1 MFQFLETNIRTK
13 KVWNENKNIYE
24 LYSKWSTLWN
34 QFWELCERQEKLFY
48 AAKDSFSWTKIYFIL
63 GNIFFKIPK
72 NLITSA
78 FFTKTDMH
86 RYISAKVSN
95 AALVKLTN

>member
-1 MFQFLETNIRTK
+1 MRTKASMNYTVNGLRYEINFGNCVKDKKNFFMQRKIAFLEQK
-13 KVWNENKNIYE
+13 
-24 LYSKWSTLWN
+24 
-34 QFWELCERQEKLFY
+34 
-48 AAKDSFSWTKIYFIL
+48 YFIL

-86 RYISAKVSN
+86 RYVSAKVSN